1 MHPKIRSATESD
13 LHQIH
18 SIFTH
23 YVQNTVVT
31 FRVNKPPFS
40 YIAKRFH
47 EAQERGLPY
56 LVAVEKSNQDNPSH
70 EGNTTEKVCG
80 YTLASA
86 FRGYMLAYA
95 PTVEMSLLVHPDYQS
110 QGIGSALLS
119 SLVEALR
126 EAKHLSYEVGDA
138 DSEARLHEAVNVK
151 NILAVMAV
159 NPEGKN
165 GGEGLRDWYVQRGF
179 IERGRMREVGF
190 KHGKW

>member
-1 MHPKIRSATESD
+1 MHLKIRSATESD

-40 YIAKRFH
+40 YIGKRFH

-56 LVAVEKSNQDNPSH
+56 LVAVEKSGQDNPSH
-70 EGNTTEKVCG
+70 EGNPTEKVCG

-110 QGIGSALLS
+110 QGIGSAPPLVVGGS
-119 SLVEALR
+119 S
-126 EAKHLSYEVGDA
+126 KGGKTFCPMEVGDA
-138 DSEARLHEAVNVK
+138 DSISASFTKL
-151 NILAVMAV
+151 
-159 NPEGKN
+159 
-165 GGEGLRDWYVQRGF
+165 
-179 IERGRMREVGF
+179 
-190 KHGKW
+190 